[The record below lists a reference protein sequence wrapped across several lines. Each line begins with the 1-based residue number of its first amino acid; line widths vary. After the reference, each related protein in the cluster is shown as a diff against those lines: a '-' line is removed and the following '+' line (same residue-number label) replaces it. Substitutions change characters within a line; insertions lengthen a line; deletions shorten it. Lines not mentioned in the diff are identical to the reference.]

1 VLGKET
7 AQNGVRQSRRATAQG
22 SGADGAIGLDGTAE
36 FIGPSQEGR
45 VRIIQVAGG
54 CAKALRKRRAQSFR
68 PTLPHPRTDPI
79 TDRDG
84 LLVGRI
90 FVPGN
95 RPSG

>member
-1 VLGKET
+1 MLGEET
-7 AQNGVRQSRRATAQG
+7 AQNGVSQSRRATAQG
-22 SGADGAIGLDGTAE
+22 SGADGTIGLDGAAE
-36 FIGPSQEGR
+36 LIRPSQEGR

-54 CAKALRKRRAQSFR
+54 CAKALGKCRTQSFL
-68 PTLPHPRTDPI
+68 PTLPHPRPDTI

>member
-1 VLGKET
+1 M
-7 AQNGVRQSRRATAQG
+7 QG
-22 SGADGAIGLDGTAE
+22 NCTDGSIGPDGAAE

-45 VRIIQVAGG
+45 VRIIQVTGG
-54 CAKALRKRRAQSFR
+54 CAKALGKRRTQSFR
-68 PTLPHPRTDPI
+68 PTLPHPRTDTI

-84 LLVGRI
+84 LQVGRI